1 MCVYV
6 CAWGNREEEN
16 KNVYV
21 RERDEENKLPPFS
34 IVVTRVLKHVVVN
47 AHSTET
53 NCTKRYLLFHKAA
66 TMAAV
71 FI

>member
-6 CAWGNREEEN
+6 CAWRNREEEK

-34 IVVTRVLKHVVVN
+34 IVVTRVLKHVVN

>member
-1 MCVYV
+1 M
-6 CAWGNREEEN
+6 
-16 KNVYV
+16 YV